1 MVDIRKVGPHADF
14 YAKLFAKF
22 DRGLNATLESFRKT
36 TYVSIQKVESRLA
49 DCEDTMKRY
58 MAKTKSACANDI
70 NLAEVLVNKELR
82 SKIIM
87 SQWTNKFLS
96 STTNESLDPITF
108 CLSRFAMNI
117 SLCFNDVHPQYIID
131 SGIHKHL
138 VDYIGLESELVIGP
152 SLMALCH
159 ISLYPELRAPIVAA
173 GALPVLL
180 KLMIHHDSKLI
191 LAQAVKLCASL
202 SLELTNKSPISQSG
216 CMHAMFDLILGV
228 HQDVDRHIQYYAVCG
243 LVNVMYKSD
252 ANRLLAVELNGIKP
266 LLTILRST
274 SHDDIIIHAIRALA
288 NISYGNGYTANCI
301 LVAGGG
307 EVLVE
312 VLESGDIVRQ
322 PLTAHAVLAAFAN
335 ICNTDVN
342 QSHIGSIKGLVE
354 VAVRIC
360 EHARYHICAALYS
373 TAARTLLYETVF
385 GCTARATVRVAS
397 RAAYAVF

>member
-1 MVDIRKVGPHADF
+1 MVDVRKEGPHQEF
-14 YAKLFAKF
+14 YKRLFAKF
-22 DRGLNATLESFRKT
+22 DKGLNTTLDSFRKT
-36 TYVSIQKVESRLA
+36 VYVSIQKVETRLL
-49 DCEDTMKRY
+49 EVERTFNSY
-58 MAKTKSACANDI
+58 IAKTKNACIADV

-96 STTNESLDPITF
+96 STTNETLDPVTF
-108 CLSRFAMNI
+108 CITRFSLNIALS
-117 SLCFNDVHPQYIID
+117 FNDVPPEYIIQ
-131 SGIHKHL
+131 SCIHKHL
-138 VDYIGLESELVIGP
+138 VDYISLESELVIGP

-159 ISLYPELRAPIVAA
+159 ISLYPELRSPIVAA
-173 GALPVLL
+173 GALPTLL
-180 KLMIHHDSKLI
+180 KLLIHHDSKLI
-191 LAQAVKLCASL
+191 LAQAAKLCASL
-202 SLELTNKSPISQSG
+202 SLEPSNKTLISQSG

-274 SHDDIIIHAIRALA
+274 SDDQIIIHAIRALA

-312 VLESGDIVRQ
+312 ILESGDIVRQ
-322 PLTAHAVLAAFAN
+322 PLTAHAVLAAFSN
-335 ICNTDVN
+335 ICNSDVN
-342 QSHIGSIKGLVE
+342 QSHIGSITGLVE
-354 VAVRIC
+354 AAVRIC
-360 EHARYHICAALYS
+360 EHARYYH
-373 TAARTLLYETVF
+373 
-385 GCTARATVRVAS
+385 
-397 RAAYAVF
+397 